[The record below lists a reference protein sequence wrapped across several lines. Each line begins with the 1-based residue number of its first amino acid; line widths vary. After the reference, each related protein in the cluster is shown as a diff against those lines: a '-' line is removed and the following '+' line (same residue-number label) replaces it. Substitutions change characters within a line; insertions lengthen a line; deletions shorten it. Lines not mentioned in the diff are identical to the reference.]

1 MLFIL
6 LLPFYKQVF
15 DVDGIGY
22 SLVAQHLAHGNF
34 ARAINGF
41 WSPLHSWLI
50 APFIKTGIPVE
61 LLFFLFQCCYFIG
74 VIMAIEKVLPAF
86 SIYG

>member
-34 ARAINGF
+34 AVQLTVSGV
-41 WSPLHSWLI
+41 LY
-50 APFIKTGIPVE
+50 IPG
-61 LLFFLFQCCYFIG
+61 LLL
-74 VIMAIEKVLPAF
+74 LL
-86 SIYG
+86 